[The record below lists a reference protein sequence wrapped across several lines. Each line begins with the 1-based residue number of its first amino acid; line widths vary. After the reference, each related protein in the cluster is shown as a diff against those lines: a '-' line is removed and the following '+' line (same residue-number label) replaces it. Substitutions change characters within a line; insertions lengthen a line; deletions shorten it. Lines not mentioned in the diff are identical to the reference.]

1 MIKNKSKPYLL
12 IFSLLFAHIYSLDY
26 SLQDVNTTSD
36 TYQELVGPSFLET
49 KVNQYP
55 LIILDGKTEVV
66 EEVYLYSCAI

>member
-36 TYQELVGPSFLET
+36 TYQELVGPSFFID
-49 KVNQYP
+49 Q
-55 LIILDGKTEVV
+55 GKSISINYFGWEN
-66 EEVYLYSCAI
+66 